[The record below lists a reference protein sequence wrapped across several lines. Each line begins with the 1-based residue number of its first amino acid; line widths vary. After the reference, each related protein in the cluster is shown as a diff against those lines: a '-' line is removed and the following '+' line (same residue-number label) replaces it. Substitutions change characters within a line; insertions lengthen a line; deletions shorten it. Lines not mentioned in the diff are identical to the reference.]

1 MLLLFLLTISL
12 SYDSLPLSVMMAE
25 TFAPLPLSSVP
36 ALRLFEYR
44 AGEACK
50 KVPAGRQEPFYNL
63 ISIYFLRKVF
73 FLRRLFTSES
83 GMGIYFHENV
93 LFLRRLFTSEIENG
107 HLLSRRCPF
116 PSPPSRMF
124 TLWWA
129 STFMKMS
136 LSFAAL
142 PNICFIAGIYFCKD
156 VFFLR
161 HICHDHSDNAKIDT
175 GPESPKESSTLMPT
189 LTPYFR
195 SFSSSTS
202 YIPRG
207 VHRSVGMTGSPIN
220 DNVINGS
227 IPLSTPILYALLVIL
242 LIFLLT

>member
-73 FLRRLFTSES
+73 FLRRLFTSE
-83 GMGIYFHENV
+83 
-93 LFLRRLFTSEIENG
+93 IENG

-175 GPESPKESSTLMPT
+175 RPESPKESSTLMPT

>member
-1 MLLLFLLTISL
+1 MSFSFAAFLS
-12 SYDSLPLSVMMAE
+12 
-25 TFAPLPLSSVP
+25 
-36 ALRLFEYR
+36 
-44 AGEACK
+44 
-50 KVPAGRQEPFYNL
+50 
-63 ISIYFLRKVF
+63 RK
-73 FLRRLFTSES
+73 S

-93 LFLRRLFTSEIENG
+93 FILRRLPECSLCGG
-107 HLLSRRCPF
+107 HLLFQRCLF

-124 TLWWA
+124 TLWRA

-142 PNICFIAGIYFCKD
+142 SNICFIAGIYFCKD

-175 GPESPKESSTLMPT
+175 RPESPKESST

>member
-1 MLLLFLLTISL
+1 
-12 SYDSLPLSVMMAE
+12 
-25 TFAPLPLSSVP
+25 
-36 ALRLFEYR
+36 
-44 AGEACK
+44 
-50 KVPAGRQEPFYNL
+50 
-63 ISIYFLRKVF
+63 
-73 FLRRLFTSES
+73 
-83 GMGIYFHENV
+83 MGIYFPEDI
-93 LFLRRLFTSEIENG
+93 LSLRRPFTSKIRDG
-107 HLLSRRCPF
+107 HLLFQRCLF

-124 TLWWA
+124 TLWRA
-129 STFMKMS
+129 STFSEMS
-136 LSFAAL
+136 FPFAAL

-175 GPESPKESSTLMPT
+175 RPESPKESSTLMPT